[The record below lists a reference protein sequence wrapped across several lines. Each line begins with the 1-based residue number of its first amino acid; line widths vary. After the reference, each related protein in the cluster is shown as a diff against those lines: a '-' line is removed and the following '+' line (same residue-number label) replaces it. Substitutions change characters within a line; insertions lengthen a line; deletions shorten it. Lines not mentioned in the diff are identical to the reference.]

1 MDLTKKQEKILL
13 FIKEFIVDSGYPP
26 SVRDIAAHFNL
37 ASAGG
42 VHKHLK
48 NLEEKGF
55 IAQDPNISRSI
66 RILNDISP
74 SAAEDAGPVVSL
86 PLKGKIAAG
95 QPLQYQLE
103 GESMSFPDFM
113 VRRPEKSYVLEV
125 SGSSMIEE
133 SILDGDFIIV
143 EEKEYADNGEMVVAM
158 VDYESATLKRFFK
171 EGAQVRLQ
179 PSNFDMEPIYVDAS
193 RVTVHGI
200 VKGVFRQY

>member
-1 MDLTKKQEKILL
+1 MDLTKKQEAILAY
-13 FIKEFIVDSGYPP
+13 IKEFIIDHGYPP
-26 SVRDIAAHFNL
+26 SVRDIAANFNL

-55 IAQDPNISRSI
+55 ISQNPNISRSI
-66 RILNDISP
+66 RILGEEPESKADP
-74 SAAEDAGPVVSL
+74 SVAL

-103 GESMSFPDFM
+103 GETMSFPDFM

-125 SGSSMIEE
+125 SGNSMIEE
-133 SILDGDFIIV
+133 SIMDGDYIIV
-143 EEKEYADNGEMVVAM
+143 EEKNYADNGEMVVAM

-171 EGAQVRLQ
+171 EGPQVRLQ
-179 PSNFDMEPIYVDAS
+179 PSNFDMEPIYVDAD

-200 VKGVFRQY
+200 VTGVFRNY